1 MKSICVIP
9 ARMGSSR
16 FPGKPMSPLLG
27 MPMIQHVYLRCRL
40 HQGFDRVIVAT
51 CDQVIYDAI
60 RAVGGE
66 AVMTADT
73 HERCTDRV
81 QEAIV
86 NLTLDLAPSD
96 LVLMVQGDEI
106 LVSPEMLAD
115 MQQVYEKTGGP
126 VVNLVSRLYRVE
138 DHEDPNTVKVV
149 VAPDGRLLYLS
160 RAPIP
165 SRARA
170 KEVPMYQ
177 QTGIIAFAKS
187 HLDRFAE
194 LPQTPLEKIESVD
207 MLRFIEHGETIMAV
221 KTEIETIGVDTEAD
235 RSRAEG
241 ILAENATTTRYLKR
255 QAAS

>member
-1 MKSICVIP
+1 MQSVCIIP

-27 MPMIQHVYLRCRL
+27 MPMIEHIYNRCRL
-40 HQGFDRVIVAT
+40 HAGFDRVIVAT
-51 CDQVIYDAI
+51 CDQVIADCIEA
-60 RAVGGE
+60 AGGE
-66 AVMTADT
+66 AVMTANT

-81 QEAIV
+81 QEGIA
-86 NLTLDLAPSD
+86 NLKLDLAGDD

-106 LVSPEMLAD
+106 LVGPDMLAD
-115 MQQVYEKTGGP
+115 MQRVFEDTGGP
-126 VVNLVSRLYRVE
+126 VVNLVSRLYRTE

-170 KEVPMYQ
+170 DSVPMYQ

-187 HLDRFAE
+187 HLDRFSD

-207 MLRFIEHGETIMAV
+207 MLRYLEHGDTIMAV
-221 KTEIETIGVDTEAD
+221 KTEIETIGVDTERD
-235 RSRAEG
+235 RARAES
-241 ILAENATTTRYLKR
+241 ILAENAVTQLYIDR
-255 QAAS
+255 ADAS